1 MDSTQLVV
9 TAVGLALV
17 TGILLFFF
25 GPRKAVAARAAA
37 SGVQEVDILVQG
49 GYSPAIVQARRGQPL
64 RLRFN
69 RQESAACSDVV
80 VFPDFG
86 VRRDLPA
93 FRTTIVEIVP
103 DRNGEFT
110 FVCGMNMLR
119 GTLVVT
125 DN

>member
-1 MDSTQLVV
+1 MDLSQIVV
-9 TAVGLALV
+9 TVVGLALV
-17 TGILLFFF
+17 AGILLFFF
-25 GPRKAVAARAAA
+25 GPRKPVSARAGT
-37 SGVQEVDILVQG
+37 SGAQEVDILVQG
-49 GYSPAIVQARRGQPL
+49 GYSPAVVQARRGQPL

-69 RQESAACSDVV
+69 RQETAACSDVV

-93 FRTTIVEIVP
+93 FQTTIVELVP
-103 DRNGEFT
+103 NRNGEFT

-125 DN
+125 D

>member
-1 MDSTQLVV
+1 
-9 TAVGLALV
+9 
-17 TGILLFFF
+17 
-25 GPRKAVAARAAA
+25 
-37 SGVQEVDILVQG
+37 
-49 GYSPAIVQARRGQPL
+49 L

>member
-1 MDSTQLVV
+1 MDFSQILV
-9 TAVGLALV
+9 TTVGLALV
-17 TGILLFFF
+17 AGILLFFF
-25 GPRKAVAARAAA
+25 GPRKPVMAHTGGAGA
-37 SGVQEVDILVQG
+37 QEVDILVQG

-69 RQESAACSDVV
+69 RQETAACSDVV

-93 FRTTIVEIVP
+93 FRTTIVELLP

-125 DN
+125 D

>member
-1 MDSTQLVV
+1 MDFAQILVTV
-9 TAVGLALV
+9 VGLALV

-25 GPRKAVAARAAA
+25 GPRKPVSAHADA
-37 SGVQEVDILVQG
+37 SGAQEVDILVQG
-49 GYSPAIVQARRGQPL
+49 GYSPAVVQAKRGQPL

-69 RQESAACSDVV
+69 RQETAACSDVV

-93 FRTTIVEIVP
+93 FQTTIVELVP
-103 DRNGEFT
+103 NRNGQFT

-125 DN
+125 D

>member
-1 MDSTQLVV
+1 MDSVQFIV

-25 GPRKAVAARAAA
+25 GPRKPVSAHTAA

-49 GYSPAIVQARRGQPL
+49 GYSPAVVQAKRGQPL

-69 RQESAACSDVV
+69 RQETAACSDVV

-93 FRTTIVEIVP
+93 FRTTIVELVP

>member
-1 MDSTQLVV
+1 MDFTQLVV

-49 GYSPAIVQARRGQPL
+49 GYSPAVVQAKRGQPL

-69 RQESAACSDVV
+69 RQETAACSDVV

-93 FRTTIVEIVP
+93 FRTTIVELVP

>member
-9 TAVGLALV
+9 TAAGLALV

-25 GPRKAVAARAAA
+25 GPRKAVSARAAA

-49 GYSPAIVQARRGQPL
+49 GYSPAVVQAKRGQPL